1 MATFAE
7 LKSQKPRSTHASQH
21 PAVAQEREIAE
32 RWAKELTE
40 ENLTHLGLPLY
51 SLEHLRG
58 SYLEEE
64 DIHELFNNLEDLA
77 KLELIKDLSREGGIL
92 SDASDIRQQIEDHLG
107 ERLGV
112 SAERRFVYMASGG
125 IFEKLPGQ
133 STEALDQIR
142 QVVDHYKDALRKI
155 YYKTFV
161 RLVNVCSALI
171 EQQPDGT
178 KDSPEALLKKEY
190 RGYISAA
197 RKHLAELKDVTSEPV
212 ANSIAKTLKS
222 MSTFSRD
229 KFEDEDR
236 KKMVLGDYVLDLVA
250 YQGTEKTFEDCL
262 ESRYATNHY
271 QNRPVRATR
280 KVNLNLVDRCKHFVN
295 PAIEKEY
302 RASKGLSALKEPLV
316 KNEVWERFLMEAVPD
331 EGMRESMLQALA
343 IGVFGAPTSFRNFL
357 DLHGAPRSGKS
368 SILIIMGYLFK
379 DFVRMPS
386 NSAFAAK
393 AGLDNRMKALA
404 DAEGARLVALEE
416 FQDIASS
423 STIKMFSG
431 GNEFTTRRLYENT
444 ITWLPQGTLVFVSNP
459 GLQFDADADEAFIK
473 RWLPV
478 HFPYSKDRVEGKGD
492 GDTVGLYEGCK
503 ANLGGIF
510 LSLARAYE
518 RAKAS
523 GAQVE
528 PGVFELKPS
537 TSQEA
542 YKASKLYED
551 DPIAEYLA
559 AIKERKAIIPVE
571 EGDDT
576 STKSTGNILVKVATL
591 QKGFDKF
598 ADTYGFEKNKT
609 VRAYLKEHNLS
620 KRAGSRAW
628 LAGYKENP
636 DLLHRAGLD
645 TWSL

>member
-40 ENLTHLGLPLY
+40 ENLTHLGLHLN

-64 DIHELFNNLEDLA
+64 DIHELFNNLEDLD
-77 KLELIKDLSREGGIL
+77 KLELIQRLSYKGNIL
-92 SDASDIRQQIEDHLG
+92 ADTRLIRQQIEDHLG

-112 SAERRFVYMASGG
+112 SAERKFVYMHSGG

-133 STEALDQIR
+133 NSEALEQIR
-142 QVVDHYKDALRKI
+142 QVVDHYGDALMKI
-155 YYKTFV
+155 YFKTFE

-197 RKHLAELKDVTSEPV
+197 RKHLAELEDVTSDPV

-222 MSTFSRD
+222 MSTFS
-229 KFEDEDR
+229 KEEFEKDDR
-236 KKMVLGDYVLDLVA
+236 HKMVLGDYVLDLKA
-250 YQGTEKTFEDCL
+250 YQDTEKTFEDCL
-262 ESRYATNHY
+262 ESRYATDRY
-271 QNRPVRATR
+271 QSHPVKATR

-295 PAIEKEY
+295 PAVEKEY
-302 RASKGLSALKEPLV
+302 KASKGLNAIKEPLV
-316 KNEVWERFLMEAVPD
+316 KNEVWERFLVEAVPD

-343 IGVFGAPTSFRNFL
+343 IGIFGAPTSFRNFL

-368 SILIIMGYLFK
+368 SILIIMGYLFN

-459 GLQFDADADEAFIK
+459 GLRFDAEADSAFEK

-478 HFPYSKDRVEGKGD
+478 HFPYSKDRVEGD

-528 PGVFELKPS
+528 PGVFELSPS
-537 TSQEA
+537 PSQEA

-559 AIKERKAIIPVE
+559 TIKERKAIIPVE

-576 STKSTGNILVKVATL
+576 STKSAGNILVKVATL
-591 QKGFDKF
+591 QKGFDRF
-598 ADTYGFEKNKT
+598 AETYGFEKTQT

-645 TWSL
+645 TWAL

>member
-7 LKSQKPRSTHASQH
+7 LKAQKPRSTHASQH

-40 ENLTHLGLPLY
+40 ENLAHLGLPLY

-222 MSTFSRD
+222 MSTFSKD
-229 KFEDEDR
+229 NFEREDR

-295 PAIEKEY
+295 PAVEKEY
-302 RASKGLSALKEPLV
+302 RASKGLNAIKEPLV
-316 KNEVWERFLMEAVPD
+316 ENEVWERFLVEAVPD

-343 IGVFGAPTSFRNFL
+343 IGIFGAPTSFRNFL

-478 HFPYSKDRVEGKGD
+478 HFPYSKNRGEGE

-528 PGVFELKPS
+528 PGVFELNPS
-537 TSQEA
+537 PSQEA
-542 YKASKLYED
+542 YKAERMGD
-551 DPIAEYLA
+551 TDPIGSFLTWL
-559 AIKERKAIIPVE
+559 KDDGVLLPVE
-571 EGDDT
+571 EGDRT
-576 STKSTGNILVKVATL
+576 SGKGSVLPRVSVL
-591 QKGFDKF
+591 QKGYEAYVKDRDLVGAPKKIQKVL
-598 ADTYGFEKNKT
+598 AERSLT
-609 VRAYLKEHNLS
+609 VNVSGITHFK
-620 KRAGSRAW
+620 
-628 LAGYKENP
+628 GYKLGGN
-636 DLLHRAGLD
+636 LTQNIAHGIHA
-645 TWSL
+645 